1 MSQVSLL
8 WLLERK
14 NGRAI
19 HLLKTKAKLEFKKK
33 RNMWDFQNMQ
43 DSNPFDDVMNEVEEY
58 AGEEFKGNR
67 AKWTKMSS
75 GGKQMNSE
83 VKMRKKGDFEMS
95 SQDMRMNAGSGE
107 KPYLNK
113 QPAFA

>member
-1 MSQVSLL
+1 M
-8 WLLERK
+8 
-14 NGRAI
+14 
-19 HLLKTKAKLEFKKK
+19 LKTKAKLEFKKK
-33 RNMWDFQNMQ
+33 RSLRDFQNTQ
-43 DSNPFDDVMNEVEEY
+43 DSNPLDEVMNKVEEY

-67 AKWTKMSS
+67 AKRTKLSS

-107 KPYLNK
+107 KPFFNK
-113 QPAFA
+113 QAAFA